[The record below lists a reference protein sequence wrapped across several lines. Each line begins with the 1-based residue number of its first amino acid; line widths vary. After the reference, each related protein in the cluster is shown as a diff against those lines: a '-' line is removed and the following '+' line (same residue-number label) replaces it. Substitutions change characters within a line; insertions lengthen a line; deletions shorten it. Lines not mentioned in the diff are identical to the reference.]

1 MAKGKP
7 KVVDDIS
14 NNERCTMNP
23 WYWCLYNEIRLQA
36 GVFAHVGHEYLAEV
50 MRDLHPNQV
59 DVKGSQMGFTE
70 AAALKTIH
78 SMIHGRLPQG
88 TLYLFPTADDV
99 SDFSKARFNSLI
111 DHNPEHI
118 GRFVRSTDATNIK
131 RVGSA
136 MLYLRGARATQ
147 RVEGLMKTSS
157 KLKSVPVDRIVYDE
171 FDEMDQAMIPMARE
185 RFAHSSIQEEHKLS
199 TPTVPGYGID
209 AAYKA
214 SDQHVWSIRCG
225 HCRTET
231 VMELEF
237 PKCLQRRKDGT
248 VYRACVKCGKEIFP
262 VDGRWVAQSPAV
274 KDCRGR
280 WMSQLSSRYVDLTA
294 LLTEYERLGELSP
307 GERQVFYNSKLARA
321 YVDAANRLTPQDIAR
336 CQGQDLMETRHNGPT
351 AMGVDVGN
359 VLHVVIGYRPGP
371 GQVKIAF
378 VGRVKEW
385 AEVHDIARRFNV
397 QAAVIDQ
404 RPELH
409 KAREFQ
415 KAERYEVFLA
425 FYVDSQRGD
434 ARWDLENGIV
444 TMNRTECLDRVHT
457 AVMTPG
463 RFEVPRI
470 NAELEQFATEMTNV
484 VKVLVEKVDGSQ
496 VYEYKEVGPD
506 HYRHACAYMLL
517 ASSRIAMAVATGRPW
532 WDAAQPPGQAAGWDP
547 LGAERRPLVVGNPL
561 YGGQAAADYNPFGG

>member
-1 MAKGKP
+1 MARVSAAKP
-7 KVVDDIS
+7 KPDPAKLRAVD
-14 NNERCTMNP
+14 P
-23 WYWCLYNEIRLQA
+23 WYWCVMNHVRLQA
-36 GVFAHVGHEYLAEV
+36 GEFAHAGHEYLAEV
-50 MRDLHPNQV
+50 LRDLHPNQV
-59 DVKGSQMGFTE
+59 DVKGSQLGFTE

-171 FDEMDQAMIPMARE
+171 YDEMDQAMIPMARE
-185 RFAHSSIQEEHKLS
+185 RFAHSAIQEEHKLS

-209 AAYKA
+209 KVYKE
-214 SDQHVWSIRCG
+214 SDQHTWSIRCG
-225 HCRTET
+225 HCGGET
-231 VMELEF
+231 IMEIEF
-237 PKCLQRRKDGT
+237 PKCLGRRKDGT
-248 VYRACVKCGKEIFP
+248 VFRACVRCGGEIYP
-262 VDGRWVAQSPAV
+262 ADGSWVAQSPTV
-274 KDCRGR
+274 KSCRGR
-280 WMSQLSSRYVDLTA
+280 WMSQLCSQYVNLTD

-321 YVDAANRLTPQDIAR
+321 YVDAANRLTVQDVYR
-336 CQGQDLMETRHNGPT
+336 CQGQDMMETRHSGPT

-359 VLHVVIGYRPGP
+359 VLHVVIGYKPGP
-371 GQVKIAF
+371 GLVKIAH
-378 VGRVKEW
+378 VARVREW
-385 AEVHDIARRFNV
+385 SEVHDLAARFKV
-397 QAAVIDQ
+397 QSAVIDQ

-415 KAERYEVFLA
+415 KAELYEVFLA

-470 NAELEQFATEMTNV
+470 NTEVEEYATEVCNV
-484 VKVLVEKVDGSQ
+484 VKVLVEKADGSQ

-506 HYRHACAYMLL
+506 HYRHATAYMLL
-517 ASSRIAMAVATGRPW
+517 ASSRISMAIATGRPW
-532 WDAAQPPGQAAGWDP
+532 WDAAGPRVQVDDYDPMASAA
-547 LGAERRPLVVGNPL
+547 RPLVSGSPMH
-561 YGGQAAADYNPFGG
+561 GGQAVVDYNPFA